1 MSANIAQVNTLD
13 SLAPNQN
20 QDRTTDQ
27 KFPTTQEEINL
38 LNQTKTIRT
47 PVIVNTYA
55 KYLQGYNSTLYHF
68 LIQGFQVGFRIPFQ
82 GDRQFRLSRNLPS
95 LLGKEDILQQKIEQE
110 IKAGRV
116 AGPYDDP
123 PFKNLQ
129 VSPLGLVP
137 KKQPN
142 EFRLIHHLSYPQG
155 SSINDKIPHD
165 FCTVKYQS
173 IQDAIIALKEIGV
186 GALIAKTDLE
196 NAYKQIPIHSDD
208 FELLG
213 FRVNEKFY
221 FDKTLPF
228 GLSYA
233 CNLFEKFSS
242 SLHWILQ
249 NKFSVKHCVHILDDF
264 LFLGKPGT
272 NECHDA
278 LASFHVLAQDINL
291 PIKSEKTVL
300 PTTTLTFMGLEIDSL
315 KFEIR
320 LPEDKLIKLRQTI
333 SAFKGKRTATLR
345 ELQSLIGLLNFA
357 CAVVPP
363 GRTFLRRIID
373 LTRGIQKPHHHRNL
387 DKDARADLAAWSLF
401 IEHFNGKAFF
411 PSGLSFTS
419 KTLHLFTDAS
429 NVGFGCVFGTKW
441 FFGSFDT
448 SWLEYHISVR
458 EFFPIILA
466 VEIWGSL
473 LTNTS
478 IVLHSDNIAVVYVIN
493 KLTSKGSNLMKLM
506 RRLMVTSL
514 KYNISF
520 HAEHIPGL
528 LNNAADLLSRL
539 QVQQFKVQFPGM
551 DKDCTKIPPA
561 SLHL

>member
-1 MSANIAQVNTLD
+1 
-13 SLAPNQN
+13 
-20 QDRTTDQ
+20 
-27 KFPTTQEEINL
+27 
-38 LNQTKTIRT
+38 
-47 PVIVNTYA
+47 
-55 KYLQGYNSTLYHF
+55 
-68 LIQGFQVGFRIPFQ
+68 
-82 GDRQFRLSRNLPS
+82 
-95 LLGKEDILQQKIEQE
+95 
-110 IKAGRV
+110 
-116 AGPYDDP
+116 
-123 PFKNLQ
+123 
-129 VSPLGLVP
+129 
-137 KKQPN
+137 
-142 EFRLIHHLSYPQG
+142 
-155 SSINDKIPHD
+155 
-165 FCTVKYQS
+165 
-173 IQDAIIALKEIGV
+173 
-186 GALIAKTDLE
+186 
-196 NAYKQIPIHSDD
+196 
-208 FELLG
+208 
-213 FRVNEKFY
+213 
-221 FDKTLPF
+221 
-228 GLSYA
+228 
-233 CNLFEKFSS
+233 
-242 SLHWILQ
+242 
-249 NKFSVKHCVHILDDF
+249 
-264 LFLGKPGT
+264 
-272 NECHDA
+272 
-278 LASFHVLAQDINL
+278 
-291 PIKSEKTVL
+291 
-300 PTTTLTFMGLEIDSL
+300 MGLEIDSL
-315 KFEIR
+315 NFEIR

-373 LTRGIQKPHHHRNL
+373 LTKSIQKPHHHRNL

-493 KLTSKGSNLMKLM
+493 KLTSKDSNLMKLM